1 MNVFASLS
9 KLIKSIAS
17 GQATKEITPEG
28 FCPNC
33 WGRQE
38 YQGKFY
44 EAIEN
49 NNIDIN
55 NISDKKGWIDAYAS
69 EFLSGIQ
76 LQPNKDNEMVC
87 SMCKVGYTEQ

>member
-1 MNVFASLS
+1 MNVFNSIKNVLLAIS
-9 KLIKSIAS
+9 KGNSKD
-17 GQATKEITPEG
+17 TITPEG
-28 FCPNC
+28 ICPNC

-49 NNIDIN
+49 ENVNID
-55 NISDKKGWIDAYAS
+55 NIVKKKGWIDAYAS

-76 LQPNKDNEMVC
+76 LQTDKNNEMVC
-87 SMCKVGYTEQ
+87 STCKVGYTEQ